1 MKITNYQGICNLGT
15 GMDSIYEKAINGD
28 NTCFKN
34 LYGYIKEDYIR
45 AGVIEE
51 SLPEINEENYNTR
64 CNRLI
69 LKNLELLKSEI
80 DILINKYGKDR
91 IGIVGAT
98 TNSGVEEYEKTK
110 NPMHYELGSPSEFLA
125 DHLGLTGFHATVST
139 ACSSGI
145 KAFSLARD
153 LLKKGVSNAI
163 IIVCVDPL
171 SKLPIYGFHSLDVL
185 TNTPAKPFGKGRKG
199 MNIGEAVTVFTV
211 ENDDE
216 KGISVMGLGET
227 SDIYHSTTPD
237 PEGREEI
244 RAIKMALKE
253 AGITP
258 DKVDYINAHGTG
270 TVANDIMEATA
281 IHKVF
286 GDKTPVSSTKP
297 LTGHCLGAAAGIEI
311 SLCCKLMDS
320 FSGKLYPNAVCEE
333 YDDTLPKI
341 KLVKKEDNYNKCNI
355 CMCNSFGFGG
365 TNAIIILGKNNE

>member
-1 MKITNYQGICNLGT
+1 
-15 GMDSIYEKAINGD
+15 
-28 NTCFKN
+28 
-34 LYGYIKEDYIR
+34 
-45 AGVIEE
+45 
-51 SLPEINEENYNTR
+51 
-64 CNRLI
+64 
-69 LKNLELLKSEI
+69 
-80 DILINKYGKDR
+80 
-91 IGIVGAT
+91 
-98 TNSGVEEYEKTK
+98 
-110 NPMHYELGSPSEFLA
+110 
-125 DHLGLTGFHATVST
+125 
-139 ACSSGI
+139 
-145 KAFSLARD
+145 
-153 LLKKGVSNAI
+153 
-163 IIVCVDPL
+163 
-171 SKLPIYGFHSLDVL
+171 
-185 TNTPAKPFGKGRKG
+185 

-211 ENDDE
+211 ENDDK

-244 RAIKMALKE
+244 RAIEMALKE

-286 GDKTPVSSTKP
+286 GDKIPISSTKP

-311 SLCCKLMDS
+311 ALCCKLMDS

-365 TNAIIILGKNNE
+365 TNAIIILGKDNE